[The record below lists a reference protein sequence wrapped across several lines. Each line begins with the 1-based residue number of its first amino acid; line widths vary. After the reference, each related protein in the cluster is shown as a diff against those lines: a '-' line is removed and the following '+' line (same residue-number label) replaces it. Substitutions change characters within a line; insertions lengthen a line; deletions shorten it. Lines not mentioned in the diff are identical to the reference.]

1 MSQNIVLSNVIE
13 ADVYKVSGDCIGSI
27 DELLIDPYSGIVRSI
42 LLVTAAQETI
52 KLPWSAMRFD
62 KSKQTFFLT
71 PIGEVTIEGRSH

>member
-1 MSQNIVLSNVIE
+1 MNQNIVLSNLIE

-42 LLVTAAQETI
+42 LLITTNRETI

-62 KSKQTFFLT
+62 KSRQTFFLT
-71 PIGEVTIEGRSH
+71 PIGEVAIGGRSH